1 MELQT
6 NLSRRFLV
14 SYFAVSVFFG
24 LFFCAMTIANIVS
37 FGARALAV
45 LFFLLLFGVI
55 LYCVYD
61 RILNLKLSNGC
72 YRLILFTAVFT
83 LVAAQVIVARGIY
96 TRYGWDVER
105 IIDSAT
111 RLANQDQFL
120 EIKYFTN
127 YPNNIFLLLVF
138 TDFFRLVRLFSSNY
152 LLWAICLNIV
162 LVDLAVFLTYL
173 CAKRLFHKKG
183 KILAALLC
191 ISLIGMNPWFI
202 VPYSDTFGMLF
213 PVLIF
218 YLYLKMEDDRIPQ
231 WLLCIL
237 MGAASVIGFFIKPQT
252 AIITIAIFL
261 VALLSHK
268 LNKERLKILLKRF
281 GCLFL
286 SLLITF
292 FSATAYMNY
301 RTKDILPDNLKYQ
314 NEMPFTHFLMM
325 GMNPETL
332 GNFYLQDVLDTMGI
346 PGKEEKMQ
354 FNLKVIQD
362 RLSHYGF
369 AGYVTFLGQK
379 SAMLYHDGSFGY
391 GQEGGFRR
399 SKPFHDG
406 PLSVALQN
414 TLFQDSGGYQL
425 YHLMLDAFWLLV
437 LLFLFLPAVFQ
448 PKRRP
453 EPGVAVLRLTIIGLT
468 LFLLLFEGRP
478 RYLYH
483 QLPIFILLAVY
494 GMTQV
499 NYKEK
504 LNALIRKT
512 GVTVRKPVSGQ
523 IGR

>member
-6 NLSRRFLV
+6 NLSKRFLIL
-14 SYFAVSVFFG
+14 YFTVSVFFG

-45 LFFLLLFGVI
+45 LFFLFLFSVI

-72 YRLILFTAVFT
+72 YRLILFTAVFI

-96 TRYGWDVER
+96 TRYGWDAGML
-105 IIDSAT
+105 INSAT
-111 RLANQDQFL
+111 QLANQNSL
-120 EIKYFTN
+120 KGTNYFSY
-127 YPNNIFLLLVF
+127 YPNNVFLLLVF

-162 LVDLAVFLTYL
+162 VVDLAVFLTYL
-173 CAKRLFHKKG
+173 CAKRLFHKRG
-183 KILAALLC
+183 RILAALLC

-218 YLYLKMEDDRIPQ
+218 YLYLKMEKNRIPQ
-231 WLLCIL
+231 WLLWIL
-237 MGAASVIGFFIKPQT
+237 MGAASAIGFFIKPQT
-252 AIITIAIFL
+252 VIITIAIFL
-261 VALLSHK
+261 VALLSYK
-268 LNKERLKILLKRF
+268 LDKERLKILLKQF
-281 GCLFL
+281 GCLVL

-325 GMNPETL
+325 GMNPEKT
-332 GNFYLQDVLDTMGI
+332 GSWYQSDVEQTMRI
-346 PGKEEKMQ
+346 VGKNEKIK
-354 FNLKVIQD
+354 FNIQVIKE
-362 RLSHYGF
+362 RLSSYGWK
-369 AGYVTFLGQK
+369 GYMKLLGAK
-379 SAMLYHDGSFGY
+379 SVKLYSDGTFGY
-391 GQEGGFRR
+391 GKEGHFRM

-406 PLSVALQN
+406 SLSIALQN

-425 YHLMLDAFWLLV
+425 YSLMLDAFWLLV

-453 EPGVAVLRLTIIGLT
+453 EPSVAVLRLTIIGLT

-494 GMTQV
+494 GMTQI

-504 LNALIRKT
+504 LNALIRKISIT
-512 GVTVRKPVSGQ
+512 LRNHVSGQ
-523 IGR
+523 INR